1 MLRHLALSPGRSFLF
16 DRDGSTRPR
25 NLQRPGKV
33 VSRMVP
39 GVSLFQPVL
48 LVFTADVPG
57 LPNSTTICETRTAM
71 NGELK
76 LTIPNV
82 AIGHD

>member
-1 MLRHLALSPGRSFLF
+1 M
-16 DRDGSTRPR
+16 
-25 NLQRPGKV
+25 

-57 LPNSTTICETRTAM
+57 LPNSTTICKTRAAM

-76 LTIPNV
+76 LAIPNV